1 MRKIKITLQIEKEG
15 FILRELIPV
24 SNKNKLLM
32 NLKEKGEKNG

>member
-15 FILRELIPV
+15 FILREIVPACDR
-24 SNKNKLLM
+24 NKLLM